1 MLNLLLLILS
11 TDWEFQISEHE
22 KELSPQAI
30 EFVREREEEQ
40 LEAQLE
46 NRKIELMYKLE
57 SPLASEE
64 EKELLRKELSELS

>member
-11 TDWEFQISEHE
+11 SDWNFTISEHE

-30 EFVREREEEQ
+30 EFVREREDEQ
-40 LEAQLE
+40 LED
-46 NRKIELMYKLE
+46 RKIELMYKLE

-64 EKELLRKELSELS
+64 EKELLRKELNELSLS

>member
-11 TDWEFQISEHE
+11 TDWEFQVSEHE

-30 EFVREREEEQ
+30 EFVREREEDEI
-40 LEAQLE
+40 ED
-46 NRKIELMYKLE
+46 RRIELMYKME

-64 EKELLRKELSELS
+64 EKELLQKELNELN

>member
-30 EFVREREEEQ
+30 EFVREREEDEI
-40 LEAQLE
+40 ED
-46 NRKIELMYKLE
+46 RKIELMYKLD
-57 SPLASEE
+57 SPLATEE
-64 EKELLRKELSELS
+64 EKELLQKELDELN